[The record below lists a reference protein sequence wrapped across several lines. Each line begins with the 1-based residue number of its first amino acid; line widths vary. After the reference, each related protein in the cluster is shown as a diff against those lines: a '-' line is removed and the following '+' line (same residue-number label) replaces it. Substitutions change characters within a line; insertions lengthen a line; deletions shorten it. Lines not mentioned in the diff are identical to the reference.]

1 MKSGRTVLRHIA
13 ISAGVALVVF
23 LVLQATPLA
32 MPDEGG
38 GDPRP
43 HIMGSVRDPNGTVLP
58 NIDVIATDSRNGKR
72 SYETTDYSG
81 WYDMVV
87 DVGGATGTRF
97 TVSSDPC
104 GYLPYSA
111 VVYVR
116 TGSTRLDIVLTRDPT
131 ERCDGVTA
139 VLPTLDLFLAG
150 LAGIGTFGV
159 LRWRARR
166 AGRSAA

>member
-87 DVGGATGTRF
+87 D
-97 TVSSDPC
+97 DPC